1 MSPAA
6 PQVSIVIPCFNEE
19 QTVARLCAALDEVV
33 AKLEGA
39 GRPTE
44 VIVIDDGS
52 SDDTF
57 PRLRAAAGSRAW
69 LRLVRFRRNFGQ
81 TAAMAAGFERARGA
95 YVVPMDADLQND
107 PQDIPLLLARLEEG
121 YDIVAGWRKNRQ
133 DKAIT
138 RRLPSTIANW
148 LIGHAS
154 HGRAART
161 TCMAARS
168 RAYRREVLEPVRL
181 YGEMHRFIPVYAKWG
196 GARITEQVVRHHAR
210 QEGTSKYGLGR
221 TLRVLLDLMTVKFLG
236 DYSTKP
242 LYLFGFWGVV
252 CIILGVISGAVTLIE
267 KFVSGAFAHRN
278 PLLLLAVML
287 FVVGMQLIGMGL
299 VAELLVRTYHESQ
312 HKSVYIVGEEVNGPA
327 GRPRAR
333 PAPWVLR
340 SPGRGQATDLGP
352 RAMPPAPAL
361 VRALA
366 SAARRHAAWILVC
379 LAYLFPFP
387 YYERLN
393 NPNENV
399 RVWATRA
406 IVEQHGVLNIDQT
419 QAEWGYVNDKAKSQE
434 HVYSGKAP
442 GATFLGVPVLFLHT
456 KLRHLLG
463 KPSPDKRD
471 TTFWLRLLAVKVPLC
486 VFLFFFARHVERVT
500 RSRAARDLLVVG
512 LGLGTLVY
520 PYGQMFVGHA
530 LAAAAAFGSYML
542 LAPPGVE
549 PGRPAATTGR
559 GAGVGRSARGPRRRL
574 RVSGGDRLGV
584 ARGAMCARSASRP
597 VGGVLRRHARARVV
611 ARALSHRAVRP
622 ALALPVRIH
631 REPRV
636 PAHRAHGGIPRARL
650 APPRRDRQLAL
661 RS

>member
-1 MSPAA
+1 MSAPA

-57 PRLRAAAGSRAW
+57 PRLKAAAGSRAW

-121 YDIVAGWRKNRQ
+121 YDIVSGWRKNRQ
-133 DKAIT
+133 DKALT

-148 LIGHAS
+148 LIGRVTGVRLHDY
-154 HGRAART
+154 GCT
-161 TCMAARS
+161 LK
-168 RAYRREVLEPVRL
+168 AYRREVLEPVRL

-267 KFVSGAFAHRN
+267 KYVSGAFAHRN

-312 HKSVYIVGEEVNGPA
+312 HKAVYIVGEEINGPA
-327 GRPRAR
+327 
-333 PAPWVLR
+333 
-340 SPGRGQATDLGP
+340 D
-352 RAMPPAPAL
+352 
-361 VRALA
+361 
-366 SAARRHAAWILVC
+366 AARAAGAVV
-379 LAYLFPFP
+379 PFP
-387 YYERLN
+387 
-393 NPNENV
+393 
-399 RVWATRA
+399 
-406 IVEQHGVLNIDQT
+406 
-419 QAEWGYVNDKAKSQE
+419 AE
-434 HVYSGKAP
+434 GK
-442 GATFLGVPVLFLHT
+442 
-456 KLRHLLG
+456 R
-463 KPSPDKRD
+463 PS
-471 TTFWLRLLAVKVPLC
+471 
-486 VFLFFFARHVERVT
+486 
-500 RSRAARDLLVVG
+500 
-512 LGLGTLVY
+512 
-520 PYGQMFVGHA
+520 
-530 LAAAAAFGSYML
+530 
-542 LAPPGVE
+542 
-549 PGRPAATTGR
+549 
-559 GAGVGRSARGPRRRL
+559 
-574 RVSGGDRLGV
+574 
-584 ARGAMCARSASRP
+584 
-597 VGGVLRRHARARVV
+597 
-611 ARALSHRAVRP
+611 
-622 ALALPVRIH
+622 
-631 REPRV
+631 
-636 PAHRAHGGIPRARL
+636 
-650 APPRRDRQLAL
+650 
-661 RS
+661 